1 MRRFLAIRQDNNGD
15 VTLVGPA
22 LRALAAHGHVTLACG
37 PSGEGAARLLPCVG
51 DVLVVRAD
59 WIEGKPQPID
69 PARIADDIARYAAT
83 RADEAFIFTSFH
95 QSPLPTALLLRLAD
109 IKRIGAVSVDYPG
122 SLLDL
127 RVNVSD
133 DIHEVERAL
142 ALVRAAG
149 YALPPGDDAT
159 LAYRNLPPTDRRLP
173 QRYVVV
179 QPGATVPARAWD
191 PHKLRALVR
200 RLQSAGED
208 VVVVGSA
215 DERELARTV
224 AGDSGALDL
233 CGTTTYAEFA
243 AVIRD
248 ARALVVGNTSG
259 IHVASAVGTPVVT
272 IFPPTIPFLRFAP
285 WRVPYVVLGDQTIV
299 CAGCRARTCPFPAQ
313 PCTGCVSVDDV
324 LRALDGLTRPLPGTA
339 LGNRPAP
346 GAALGNRYEK
356 VPA

>member
-37 PSGEGAARLLPCVG
+37 PSGEGAARLLPCVD
-51 DVLVVRAD
+51 DVLVARAD
-59 WIEGKPQPID
+59 WIEGEPRPVD
-69 PARIADDIARYAAT
+69 AVRIADDVTRYAAV
-83 RADEAFIFTSFH
+83 RADEAFVFTSFH
-95 QSPLPTALLLRLAD
+95 QSPLPTALLLRLAG
-109 IKRIGAVSVDYPG
+109 IRRIGAVSVDYPG

-127 RVNVSD
+127 RMSVGD

-142 ALVRAAG
+142 ALVGAAG
-149 YALPPGDDAT
+149 YALPPGDDAA
-159 LAYRNLPPTDRRLP
+159 LAYRNLPSRESGLP
-173 QRYVVV
+173 QRYVAV

-200 RLQSAGED
+200 CLRNAGED
-208 VVVVGSA
+208 VVIVGSA
-215 DERELARTV
+215 NERKLARTV

-233 CGTTTYAEFA
+233 CGATTYAQFA

-248 ARALVVGNTSG
+248 ARVLVVGNTSG

-272 IFPPTIPFLRFAP
+272 IFPPTIPLVRFAP
-285 WRVPYVVLGDQTIV
+285 WRVPYVVLGNQTIA
-299 CAGCRARTCPFPAQ
+299 CAGCRARTCPFPGQ
-313 PCTGCVSVDDV
+313 PCTGCVGVDDV
-324 LRALDGLTRPLPGTA
+324 LHALDE
-339 LGNRPAP
+339 LGSRPAS
-346 GAALGNRYEK
+346 GAALASRYDK